1 MSWFWTILLFMTFAF
16 SCKSSESKHH
26 KRSSAMVVGT
36 VYCDT
41 CFQKGSIP
49 KATTHFIAG
58 ASVAVECKNT
68 RRSSTSTFRQVVK
81 TDNHGRFKVNLPFPV
96 TKHLIKK
103 ISRCS
108 VKLIASNSPYCSVA
122 AGATS
127 SDLHLQSRK
136 NGAHIFSA
144 GSLTFCD
151 SIKPSEQSED
161 VVSRPDPFPFPN
173 PFQPPPSLIPPV
185 FPTPAAP
192 SILPPLFPS
201 PPSLIPPVFP
211 TPAAPSIL
219 PPLFPSPPSQPFFH
233 LPPIPSLTPVAPPP
247 PPPVFSIP
255 LPPFPFQ
262 PIPGFPG
269 VPPAQVS
276 PTSKINS
283 P

>member
-1 MSWFWTILLFMTFAF
+1 MSWFWTILLFMTFAV
-16 SCKSSESKHH
+16 SCKSSEGKHH
-26 KRSSAMVVGT
+26 KRSSALVVGT

-41 CFQKGSIP
+41 CFQQGSIP
-49 KATTHFIAG
+49 KASTHFIAG

-68 RRSSTSTFRQVVK
+68 RRSSTSTTFRQVFK
-81 TDNHGRFKVNLPFPV
+81 TDNHGQFKVNLPFPV
-96 TKHLIKK
+96 IKHLIKK
-103 ISRCS
+103 ISSCS
-108 VKLIASNSPYCSVA
+108 VKLIASNRPYCSVA

-136 NGAHIFSA
+136 HNTHIFSA
-144 GSLTFCD
+144 GSLTFRPLKQPTLCD
-151 SIKPSEQSED
+151 SIKLSED
-161 VVSRPDPFPFPN
+161 AVSRPDTFTFPN

-201 PPSLIPPVFP
+201 PPSR
-211 TPAAPSIL
+211 
-219 PPLFPSPPSQPFFH
+219 PFFQ
-233 LPPIPSLTPVAPPP
+233 LPPIPSLTPVVPPP

-269 VPPAQVS
+269 VPPAEVS
-276 PTSKINS
+276 STSKMNS